1 MKLTY
6 KPKKEK
12 TEVYTIRLPISL
24 IQRLKQLRVEADEL
38 AEDFSDSIADLMNHV
53 ADEYTVHLREKR
65 SRTQNVHESHTEQ
78 PPKPYTNGGT
88 AKPE

>member
-1 MKLTY
+1 MKLNY

-12 TEVYTIRLPISL
+12 TDVYTIRLPISL

-38 AEDFSDSIADLMNHV
+38 EEDFSDSIADLMNHV
-53 ADEYTVHLREKR
+53 ADEYTAHLREKR
-65 SRTQNVHESHTEQ
+65 SRTQNVHESYTEQ
-78 PPKPYTNGGT
+78 PPKPYTNGGA